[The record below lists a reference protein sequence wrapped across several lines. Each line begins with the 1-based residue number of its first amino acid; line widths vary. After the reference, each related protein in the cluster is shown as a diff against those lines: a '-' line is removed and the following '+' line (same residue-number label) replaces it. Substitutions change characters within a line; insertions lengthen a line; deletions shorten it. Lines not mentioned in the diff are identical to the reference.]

1 MRESLK
7 DRKNTFGTTRIFS
20 SKKYIPTLLKN
31 KIEDKILAA
40 KNSPQEQT
48 IKWTGT
54 AGIES
59 ADKLQKELLK
69 ALNSASTLFLDLS
82 EVEDIDLT
90 GIQLILATQKE
101 ADSQKKE
108 FFVKDNVPPAISE
121 YVSGCGIDLNSLI
134 QKTQTGAQ

>member
-1 MRESLK
+1 MV
-7 DRKNTFGTTRIFS
+7 
-20 SKKYIPTLLKN
+20 KN

-40 KNSPQEQT
+40 ENSTNEQT

-59 ADKLQKELLK
+59 ADKLQKELFK
-69 ALNSASTLFLDLS
+69 ALNSTSVLFLDLA

-90 GIQLILATQKE
+90 GIQLILAAQKE
-101 ADSQKKE
+101 AQAQKKE
-108 FFVKDNVPPAISE
+108 FFVKDSVPPAIYE

>member
-1 MRESLK
+1 M
-7 DRKNTFGTTRIFS
+7 
-20 SKKYIPTLLKN
+20 
-31 KIEDKILAA
+31 AA
-40 KNSPQEQT
+40 KNSTKEQT

-69 ALNSASTLFLDLS
+69 ALNSTSVLFLDLK
-82 EVEDIDLT
+82 ELEDIDLT
-90 GIQLILATQKE
+90 GIQLILAAQKE
-101 ADSQKKE
+101 AQAQKKE
-108 FFVKDNVPPAISE
+108 FFVKDTVPPAISE